1 LNGVGPAGASEVV
14 SAAAASRGGDQ
25 GRLAQLVEHLV
36 YTERVGGSS
45 PSPPT
50 SRSGAARKG
59 RGARSAFAALG
70 SVGFLWLAAI
80 SGSPALADQ
89 GTMTFRAVNFDSTGC
104 AADCPQVIIADGVID
119 AGTPQAFVEF
129 ARQAAQTEQFR
140 GVIFLNSPGG
150 NVVAS
155 MELGRAF
162 RRARAAVMVAGFAT
176 MGTLSGPVAGECLS
190 ACVYALMG
198 AARRVAPPGSRIALH
213 RMFSGD
219 LDGAQN
225 GIADRG
231 MVTEVARYAAQM
243 GVDPA
248 LVWRAESQAPGVLR
262 VLTTAEI
269 TRWRLA
275 TTRY

>member
-1 LNGVGPAGASEVV
+1 M
-14 SAAAASRGGDQ
+14 
-25 GRLAQLVEHLV
+25 
-36 YTERVGGSS
+36 
-45 PSPPT
+45 
-50 SRSGAARKG
+50 
-59 RGARSAFAALG
+59 AF
-70 SVGFLWLAAI
+70 GFIGILYLAAI
-80 SGSPALADQ
+80 SGSPALADP

-104 AADCPQVIIADGVID
+104 AADCPQVIIADGVIGVD
-119 AGTPQAFVEF
+119 TPEAFAEF
-129 ARQAAQTEQFR
+129 ARQAAQTEPFR

-162 RRARAAVMVAGFAT
+162 RRARATIMVAGFAT
-176 MGTLSGPVAGECLS
+176 MGALSGPVAGECLS

-198 AARRVAPPGSRIALH
+198 AARRVAPPASRIGLH

-219 LDGAQN
+219 TDGARS
-225 GIADRG
+225 GIADRD
-231 MVTEVARYAAQM
+231 MVIEVARYAAQM

-269 TRWRLA
+269 ARWRLA